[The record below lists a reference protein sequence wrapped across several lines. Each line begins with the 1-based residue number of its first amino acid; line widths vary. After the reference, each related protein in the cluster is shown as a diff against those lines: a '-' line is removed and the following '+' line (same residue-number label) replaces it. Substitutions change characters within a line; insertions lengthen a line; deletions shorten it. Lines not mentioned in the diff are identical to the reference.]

1 MSIITDVLTAARG
14 GIQERD
20 ERIADL
26 EKRLDSMTDSRAYF
40 RRERDVCLEL
50 VKEAGEKHAELEN
63 RLAAAEAEARRFAEE
78 FGFPVAVDEE
88 PVAVG
93 DAKPAE
99 TDDTGEA
106 ETAVMPAGEFLAE
119 AEAMAEA
126 GGEEA

>member
-99 TDDTGEA
+99 EIVSGAKTYEADEPAPGEVDVTGA
-106 ETAVMPAGEFLAE
+106 D
-119 AEAMAEA
+119 
-126 GGEEA
+126 GG